1 MSSESEDLSDYDN
14 GTTNSA
20 GINGHVNGHGNSNG
34 TAMSEDEEM
43 PLVKFA
49 FYSKSGTL
57 SLIT

>member
-49 FYSKSGTL
+49 FIPKVEL
-57 SLIT
+57 FL